1 MQVQAKKSFPKLKIV
16 PRGNKIRVFGEAM
29 MLDDFEKKN
38 HWMDDFEKYHWMD
51 DLKTTIGWMILKI
64 YHTFVAK
71 KQKFKLMDV

>member
-1 MQVQAKKSFPKLKIV
+1 MDDFENYH
-16 PRGNKIRVFGEAM
+16 RM
-29 MLDDFEKKN
+29 DDFEKKN

-71 KQKFKLMDV
+71 K